1 MPPPLLR
8 ADLDLTGL
16 SKLKADLKG
25 ISDEM
30 TSGRLLDNACA
41 AGARVL
47 SDDIKSRS
55 PSNRIRRAA
64 TVRKG
69 RAALKSTRIS
79 RASQI
84 DGLAVVAF
92 RKPASALVH
101 LIEFGTSERIQKST
115 GRRTGRMPAR
125 PFIRPAIDSSKDDVV
140 RAMAKNL
147 RVGIKREFGKVL

>member
-1 MPPPLLR
+1 MPRPLIDANLN
-8 ADLDLTGL
+8 LTGFNEV
-16 SKLKADLKG
+16 KAELNKF
-25 ISDEM
+25 SDEF
-30 TSGRLLDNACA
+30 TRGKLLDNACA

-47 SDDIKSRS
+47 SREIQGRS
-55 PSNRIRRAA
+55 PSTSVRRAA

-69 RAALKSTRIS
+69 RAALKSVRVNK
-79 RASQI
+79 ASQI

-92 RKPASALVH
+92 RKPHSGLVH

-125 PFIRPAIDSSKDDVV
+125 PFIRPAIDTAKDDVV